1 MNLGQLGAFLFAQPL
16 LAVAVLAILLAAAGW
31 IMERSHPRAGQMLRI
46 GGYVGMVAALLLVT
60 VEAAWRASRSDAR
73 LLLGT
78 GGKVTVVGSD
88 TVVPL
93 DPSGHYWVKA
103 DLNGK
108 PADFLID
115 TGATYTTLSASTAR
129 LAGITA
135 DAGRLPVQLN
145 TANGPIV
152 ARFGTAREL
161 TFGTISARDLDV
173 VIGPEAAGDTNV
185 IGMDLL
191 GQLAGWRVEARKL
204 ILAPKAS

>member
-1 MNLGQLGAFLFAQPL
+1 MTLGQLGAFLFAQPL
-16 LAVAVLAILLAAAGW
+16 LAIAVLAILLAAAGW
-31 IMERSHPRAGQMLRI
+31 IIERSHPRAGQLLRI

-78 GGKVTVVGSD
+78 SGTVTVIGSD

-103 DLNGK
+103 ELNGN
-108 PADFLID
+108 PADFLLD
-115 TGATYTTLSASTAR
+115 TGATYTTISASTAR
-129 LAGITA
+129 MAGIAA

-152 ARFGTAREL
+152 ARFGKAREL
-161 TFGTISARDLDV
+161 TFGTIAAREMDV

-191 GQLAGWRVEARKL
+191 SRLKGWRVENTKL
-204 ILAPKAS
+204 VLVPGA

>member
-31 IMERSHPRAGQMLRI
+31 IMERSHPRAGHLLRI

-60 VEAAWRASRSDAR
+60 VEAAWRATRSDAR

-78 GGKVTVVGSD
+78 SGKVTVVGSD

-103 DLNGK
+103 ELNGK
-108 PADFLID
+108 PAEFLID
-115 TGATYTTLSASTAR
+115 TGATYTTIAVSTAR
-129 LAGITA
+129 SAGITA
-135 DAGRLPVQLN
+135 DASRLPVQLN
-145 TANGPIV
+145 TANGTIV
-152 ARFGTAREL
+152 ARFGKAREL
-161 TFGTISARDLDV
+161 TFGTIAARDLDV
-173 VIGPEAAGDTNV
+173 IIGPEAAGETNV

-191 GQLAGWRVEARKL
+191 SRLKGWRVEETKL
-204 ILAPKAS
+204 VLVPGA